1 MTTEKVVLVTGAA
14 RRVGAKIVQ
23 VLHAAGWRII
33 LHFNQSV
40 SAAED
45 LQQRLNAQRAD
56 SVQLLCCDL
65 TSCDAPLQ
73 KVLKLWGRLD
83 ALVNNASVFFP
94 TPVDAVDEATW
105 SRIMDS
111 NVKAPFFLAQQVK
124 PLLELSNGC
133 IINITDIHA
142 ERPLK
147 NHVVYSVSKAALLS
161 LTQSLARELAPTV
174 RVNAVSPGAILW
186 PEEGVSDPL
195 EQQAILAA
203 TALKRLGSPLDIAN
217 TVKFLL
223 QDAPYITGQ
232 VVRVDGGR
240 SLNQ

>member
-1 MTTEKVVLVTGAA
+1 MTTEKVVLITGAA
-14 RRVGAKIVQ
+14 RRVGAEIVQ

-40 SAAED
+40 SAATA
-45 LQQRLNAQRAD
+45 LRQQLNARRAD
-56 SVQLLCCDL
+56 SVQLLRCDL
-65 TSCDAPLQ
+65 TACHAALN
-73 KVLKLWGRLD
+73 KALKPWGRLD

-94 TPVDAVDEATW
+94 TPVDTVDEAAW

-111 NVKAPFFLAQQVK
+111 NVKAPFFLAQQVA
-124 PLLELSNGC
+124 PLLAESNGC

-147 NHVVYSVSKAALLS
+147 NHVVYSVSKAALLA
-161 LTQSLARELAPTV
+161 LTQSLARELGPKV

-186 PEEGVSDPL
+186 PEDGVSDPL
-195 EQQAILAA
+195 EQDAILAA
-203 TALKRLGSPLDIAN
+203 TALKRLGSPLDIAH

-223 QDAPYITGQ
+223 QDAGYITGQ
-232 VVRVDGGR
+232 VIRVDGGR